1 MGSGKKRAASLVWE
15 CVWGCKDPDF
25 WCHWFCLQWHITISN
40 LSTNPGHFLWV
51 LPVQWCCGFPEINRF
66 GKKSFV
72 VLSRS
77 LLSMRERA
85 ETGTNISQQKPHTSF
100 IKIHQDISCLVFF
113 HSLIT
118 LISHPLK
125 LFFIAIFWGEKSPF
139 YGKVVRQTSESPVAA
154 TFPQTI
160 IQLKVCGWMW
170 FQSMGFSWQYIIGS
184 KIDLC
189 HQRSFQVCIWCL
201 RKRVCQNVSQIH
213 ISPAIYLSFP
223 HIKPFSQDTFITQTL
238 SRRIDRIWNGLFNG
252 DKQILVTLKLWKI
265 SISS

>member
-1 MGSGKKRAASLVWE
+1 
-15 CVWGCKDPDF
+15 
-25 WCHWFCLQWHITISN
+25 
-40 LSTNPGHFLWV
+40 
-51 LPVQWCCGFPEINRF
+51 
-66 GKKSFV
+66 
-72 VLSRS
+72 
-77 LLSMRERA
+77 MRER
-85 ETGTNISQQKPHTSF
+85 ELRLVLIYLSRNHTHHSSRY
-100 IKIHQDISCLVFF
+100 IKIYHVLSLV

-139 YGKVVRQTSESPVAA
+139 YGKVVRQTSESPVAV

-213 ISPAIYLSFP
+213 ISPAIYLNFP
-223 HIKPFSQDTFITQTL
+223 HIKPFSQDTLITQTL

-252 DKQILVTLKLWKI
+252 DKQILETLKLWKI